1 MVRETE
7 GTKAKLPLN
16 ATNVNDDRR
25 GGGGDR
31 SGSRTHHFHDLIN
44 HRLFRRAR
52 AHERTNDR
60 PRDRRQTRA

>member
-52 AHERTNDR
+52 A
-60 PRDRRQTRA
+60 RANE

>member
-25 GGGGDR
+25 GAAAATGRG
-31 SGSRTHHFHDLIN
+31 
-44 HRLFRRAR
+44 RAR
-52 AHERTNDR
+52 IIST
-60 PRDRRQTRA
+60 T